1 MLWDKAD
8 FLQKFE
14 QKKLQIAFIGM
25 SNIGKSYRTQQLKK
39 KFGFEAFSVDDGIGE
54 ELGFT
59 TMHEMSVWM
68 GYPFRERYKKAEK
81 EYLSIEDRQTQHRF
95 SSGKNCILDTT
106 GSVIYLPK
114 KTLQQLKDKYLII
127 HLSCPNELID
137 YMITDFFAELKPV
150 IWNAMYSCK
159 KGEDEKEALKRCYPK
174 LLEDRRVRYSELG
187 DITLSG
193 NIARDENIT
202 VSDFWKMIVDS
213 LPQK

>member
-137 YMITDFFAELKPV
+137 YMITDFFAELKTRDLERNV
-150 IWNAMYSCK
+150 Q
-159 KGEDEKEALKRCYPK
+159 LQKRRRRKRSSQKMLPK
-174 LLEDRRVRYSELG
+174 TLG
-187 DITLSG
+187 RSTS
-193 NIARDENIT
+193 
-202 VSDFWKMIVDS
+202 S
-213 LPQK
+213 L